1 MKKKELLN
9 YLVFGVLTTLVN
21 IGCYIFLTKVFQ
33 MDYKVATTIAWI
45 VSVIFA
51 FITNKLYVFHGT
63 QTHKMAILKEL
74 TSFTFFR
81 ILSYVIDIVSMIVLI
96 EWLGWN
102 DLFAKVIANG
112 IVIVMNYFASKYIV
126 FQTNQSK
133 QV

>member
-1 MKKKELLN
+1 MKKKELIN

-21 IGCYIFLTKVFQ
+21 IGCYAFLTKAFQ
-33 MDYKVATTIAWI
+33 MDYKMATTIAWI

-51 FITNKLYVFHGT
+51 FITNKLYVFNSKQKG
-63 QTHKMAILKEL
+63 AISIIKEF

-81 ILSYVIDIVSMIVLI
+81 GLSYVIDIVSMIVLI

-102 DLFAKVIANG
+102 DLIAKIIANG

-126 FQTNQSK
+126 FQTSNSK
-133 QV
+133 QA